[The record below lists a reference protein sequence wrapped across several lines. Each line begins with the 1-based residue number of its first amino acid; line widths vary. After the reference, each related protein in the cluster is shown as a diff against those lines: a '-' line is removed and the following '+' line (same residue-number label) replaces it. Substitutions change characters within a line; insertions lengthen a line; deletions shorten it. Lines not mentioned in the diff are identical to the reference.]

1 MPRRLWAS
9 LLLSLL
15 LHFVGL
21 IVVDRSFLAD
31 RELRAFRA
39 RLVAAPRFQQPSR
52 LQTAAPTPLSV
63 EMEYARAPSGAPDA
77 PSPAMPLVTE
87 LAEVAQPVF
96 LESYDPTVPRR
107 AAAELTVETLPDPTA
122 PTVADT
128 ASFDA
133 MELLR
138 IEDMIRSDKERAVI
152 IPDVYSR
159 RDTRGFVKFTP
170 LRLDGA
176 WSYGLDA
183 TQSGRPVL
191 ADLARYVSDYTRVHA
206 ELRGSAAEYF
216 DESDLKKD
224 PVHFLF
230 PGIRRSG
237 RSGPRLALASHEQ
250 VLVGEYLRE
259 GGFLFVDAGQGPEDR
274 RFLRDMIVLL
284 KEIVGVEGQLF
295 PLPANHAVYHAF
307 YSYENGFPGERKR
320 LVRQIPGSPWY
331 YPDRAPCSALDPRG
345 LYGVEWS
352 GETVAIISDLELHR
366 RWSGLESSCAEFENE
381 TAPPAGGEEGA
392 EEAASPVTSPF
403 LQAATNI
410 VFHAL
415 TRPGGVA
422 VRREGPAWGRRRVD
436 TGRPQGLVE
445 EQLAVED
452 HDLLDELEASLAFL
466 RAPSGKVIGDGG
478 LRLRIKGYEALEV
491 ADGRRHGV
499 LVRNLAAG
507 RLWVEVEYGGEYQGV
522 EVEIQGG
529 TVTTVVFA
537 LRGFG
542 PWTSLSIEPLTARFA
557 VADWMRRFDD
567 LHYDEIFA
575 PK

>member
-1 MPRRLWAS
+1 MPRRFWAS
-9 LLLSLL
+9 LILSLL
-15 LHFVGL
+15 LHFAGL
-21 IVVDRSFLAD
+21 VLVDRLFLAE
-31 RELRAFRA
+31 REVRAFRA
-39 RLVAAPRFQQPSR
+39 RLAAAPRFQQISR

-63 EMEYARAPSGAPDA
+63 EMEYTRAPSEASDTPSGAV
-77 PSPAMPLVTE
+77 PLV
-87 LAEVAQPVF
+87 AEVAAVAPVA
-96 LESYDPTVPRR
+96 LEAYDPTAPRR
-107 AAAELTVETLPDPTA
+107 DAVELSVETLPDPTA
-122 PTVADT
+122 PSVADT
-128 ASFDA
+128 ASFEA

-138 IEDMIRSDKERAVI
+138 IEDMVRADKERAVI

-206 ELRGSAAEYF
+206 ELRGYPAEYF
-216 DESDLKKD
+216 DEAQLKKD

-230 PGIRRSG
+230 PGIQRG
-237 RSGPRLALASHEQ
+237 ARSGPRLALAAHEQ
-250 VLVGEYLRE
+250 ALVGEYLRE
-259 GGFLFVDAGQGPEDR
+259 GGLLFVDAGQGPEDR
-274 RFLRDMIVLL
+274 RFLRDIIALL
-284 KEIVGVEGQLF
+284 KTILGAEGRLF
-295 PLPANHAVYHAF
+295 ALPANHAVYHAF

-320 LVRQIPGSPWY
+320 PGREIPGSTWY
-331 YPDRAPCSALDPRG
+331 YPDRAPCSMQEPRG
-345 LYGVEWS
+345 LYGVEWA

-366 RWSGLESSCAEFENE
+366 RWSGLESSCTEVEE
-381 TAPPAGGEEGA
+381 QPAPPAEGEEGA
-392 EEAASPVTSPF
+392 EEAASVTSPF

-422 VRREGPAWGRRRVD
+422 VKRAGPAWGRRRVD

-452 HDLLDELEASLAFL
+452 DDLLADLEASLAFL
-466 RAPSGKVIGDGG
+466 RAPPGKAIGAGG
-478 LRLRIKGYEALEV
+478 LQLRIEGYGTVEV

-507 RLWVEVEYGGEYQGV
+507 RLWVEVAYGGEQQGV

-529 TVTTVVFA
+529 VVTTVVFA
-537 LRGFG
+537 VRGFG
-542 PWTSLSIEPLTARFA
+542 PWTSLSLEPLASRSG
-557 VADWMRRFDD
+557 VADWARRFDD

-575 PK
+575 PE